1 VPCSEIIAR
10 ALPLAAPGGVS
21 AFPVILREYLRLGAA
36 VAFFLPAAAVFPFL
50 AGAVEGLVTVVVVVE
65 VLELDLL
72 LPHAAIPS
80 TATTRLVSS
89 SFERIEMGSLLW
101 T

>member
-1 VPCSEIIAR
+1 
-10 ALPLAAPGGVS
+10 L
-21 AFPVILREYLRLGAA
+21 PVIFKEYVRLGTA